1 MEYLMLIAQEWRT
14 YSYLTW
20 EYLRTQ
26 WRSRERILLTSKN
39 KKKDT
44 EVIAKGI
51 SAKGIQKDNMDA
63 PMKTVA
69 EDLQPA
75 PSLQSRK
82 HSKTNTSLEAFM
94 VIHILHLTDFVL
106 S

>member
-1 MEYLMLIAQEWRT
+1 MYDRKKIHSAQNVTDVSFFVVPGENTTRQ
-14 YSYLTW
+14 
-20 EYLRTQ
+20 Q
-26 WRSRERILLTSKN
+26 WQKD
-39 KKKDT
+39 DT

-63 PMKTVA
+63 PMKNVA
-69 EDLQPA
+69 EDLQPG

-82 HSKTNTSLEAFM
+82 HSKTTTSLEAFM
-94 VIHILHLTDFVL
+94 VKHISHLTDFVL